1 MEITDLNADD
11 LSRAIHAKDVSCV
24 EVMSAYLERIW
35 TLNPKYNAIVSLQD
49 EDLLLWQARELD
61 ERLANGVD
69 MGWLHGL
76 PQAIKDLAATAGI
89 RTTNGSPL
97 NKDNVPAADNLMVS
111 RMKAAGCIVIGKTN
125 APEFGLGS
133 HTFNEVFGHTH
144 NAYDLSKTSGGS
156 SGGAAVSLA
165 TRMLPVAD
173 GSDFMGSLR
182 NPAGWNN
189 VFGFR
194 PSQGR
199 VPNAPAADAYV
210 SQLGTE
216 GPMGRT
222 VKDVAMLLDVQAGY
236 DARAPLSLNDG
247 ARFNGRLDGLDA
259 KTMRIGWLGDLNGY
273 LAMEPGVLD
282 VCSGALGRLEGAGCT
297 VEPAS
302 FDYPPEDA
310 WDAWLV
316 WRRWLVA
323 SRIAPYLK
331 NPENRDLIKPEALWE
346 YDEARSLTG
355 ADVLDASQQRTE
367 FFQSMLRLFER
378 FDYLALPS
386 AQVFPFDG
394 SLRWPSS
401 IAGRTMDTYHRWME
415 VTIYATFAGLPAVC
429 VPAGFSADGLP
440 MGLQLIG
447 RPRGDWDTLRVAAL
461 YEALAQD
468 VIGVRPPGI

>member
-1 MEITDLNADD
+1 MT
-11 LSRAIHAKDVSCV
+11 
-24 EVMSAYLERIW
+24 AYLRRIQAV
-35 TLNPKYNAIVSLQD
+35 NPRYNAIVSLQD
-49 EDLLLWQARELD
+49 SEGLLSQARDRD
-61 ERLANGVD
+61 EMLARGED
-69 MGWLHGL
+69 MGWLHGV
-76 PQAIKDLAATAGI
+76 PQAIKDLASTAGI
-89 RTTNGSPL
+89 TTTNGSPL
-97 NKDNVPAADNLMVS
+97 NKNNVPAADGLMVS

-165 TRMLPVAD
+165 TRLLPVAD
-173 GSDFMGSLR
+173 GGDFMGSLR

-199 VPNAPAADAYV
+199 VPSAPVADAYV
-210 SQLGTE
+210 SQLSTE

-247 ARFNGRLDGLDA
+247 ARFNGALDGLDA
-259 KTMRIGWLGDLNGY
+259 KTVRIGWLGDLNGY
-273 LAMEPGVLD
+273 LATEPGVLD
-282 VCSGALGRLEGAGCT
+282 TCAGALRKLEGAGCA
-297 VEPAS
+297 VEATS
-302 FDYPPEDA
+302 LGYPPEEA

-323 SRIAPYLK
+323 SRLAPYLK

-346 YDEARSLTG
+346 HDEAKSLTG
-355 ADVLDASQQRTE
+355 TDVLNASQQRTE
-367 FFQSMLRLFER
+367 FYQAMLRLFER

-386 AQVFPFDG
+386 AQMWPFEG

-401 IAGRTMDTYHRWME
+401 IAARAMDTYHRWME
-415 VTIYATFAGLPAVC
+415 VTIYATFAGLPALC
-429 VPAGFSADGLP
+429 VPAGFGDAGLP

-447 RPRGDWDTLRVAAL
+447 RPRGDLDVLRLGALFEGVAA
-461 YEALAQD
+461 D
-468 VIGVRPPGI
+468 VISVRPPGV